1 MKLSTL
7 ISRYAG
13 IGIISLCLLSCA
25 AEPDPAPDHI
35 PEIKSISA
43 EVKMNMCT
51 LSCMLS
57 SKLSSKYEVGFYYG
71 YTAHNMKKV
80 PVGSSSSN
88 DFSFL
93 LTSLDYETNYV
104 YKAYVSNGRNEGCS
118 DIERFSTG
126 QEPYMY
132 LIDKEE
138 HVSYRRSE
146 INVNLLTN
154 VAYDVI
160 IPDDV
165 DWVAYHDVVA
175 RYYIVVEGNTTS
187 EPRTCELVF
196 NSYYH
201 DYQQIF
207 KITQDGYD
215 MNSDDLVISREG
227 EVLLDHT
234 PTPFT
239 ISVAGKVEFDVRI
252 PSSVDWLTVTRHG
265 RECVFSPSRN
275 QTYDPRRCNV
285 SFVRKSDNHSISL
298 LVIQTGPVPTN

>member
-51 LSCMLS
+51 LCCMLS
-57 SKLSSKYEVGFYYG
+57 AKLDSSYEVGFYYG
-71 YTAHNMKKV
+71 YAADNMTKV
-80 PVGSSSSN
+80 PVGRTSSR
-88 DFSFL
+88 DFAL
-93 LTSLDYETNYV
+93 QLTSLSYETDYV
-104 YKAYVSNGRNEGCS
+104 FKAYISNGKNEICS
-118 DIERFSTG
+118 NIERFRTEKES
-126 QEPYMY
+126 YMY
-132 LIDKEE
+132 LIEKEKR
-138 HVSYRRSE
+138 VSYRKTE
-146 INVNLLTN
+146 FDIELLTN
-154 VAYDVI
+154 VAYEVI

-165 DWVAYHDVVA
+165 DWISYYDVVS
-175 RYYIVVEGNTTS
+175 RFYMVVQGNTS
-187 EPRTCELVF
+187 PQPRSCELVF
-196 NSYYH
+196 NSLYH
-201 DYQQIF
+201 NSKQVFKLYQE
-207 KITQDGYD
+207 GYD
-215 MNSDDLVISREG
+215 VNSDDLVISREG

-298 LVIQTGPVPTN
+298 LVIQTGPVPAN